1 MHFRKLKMSFCL
13 MSLDTVDNKWFLQ
26 SLLPSKEIADSLKPF
41 GFTLSGVFNTLLK
54 LNSYFKSIIHYGPHS
69 GRVVHAFALH

>member
-13 MSLDTVDNKWFLQ
+13 MSLDTADNKWFLQ
-26 SLLPSKEIADSLKPF
+26 SLLPFKEIADSLKPL

-54 LNSYFKSIIHYGPHS
+54 VNSYF
-69 GRVVHAFALH
+69 